1 VGKQIGKE
9 NERDARGFVGGTR
22 PGGARALARLGAGK
36 SAQRRAHSDERRAT
50 GDWCGSR
57 RREGGTDADADA
69 DAEAGRLKEY
79 G

>member
-1 VGKQIGKE
+1 MGKQIGKE
-9 NERDARGFVGGTR
+9 NERDARGFVGGRR

-36 SAQRRAHSDERRAT
+36 AHSDERRAT
-50 GDWCGSR
+50 GDGCGSR